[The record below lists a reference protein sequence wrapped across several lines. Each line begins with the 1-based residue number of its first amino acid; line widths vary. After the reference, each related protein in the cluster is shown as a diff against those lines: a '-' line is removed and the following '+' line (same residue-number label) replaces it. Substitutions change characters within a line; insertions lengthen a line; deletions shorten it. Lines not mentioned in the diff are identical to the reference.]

1 MHEIRRLGALAQPP
15 GGPMAVSILMA
26 SLAVAFGVAL
36 MTSAG
41 YLISRAAEQPPILSL
56 TIVIVAVRF
65 FGLARP
71 LARYCERLVSHDA
84 ALRALATIRSRFYE
98 RIEPLAPAQLRE
110 YRSGEL
116 LARMVGDVDALQS
129 LYVRGLG
136 PPIVALVVG
145 AASVT
150 AAAVVLPAAGAILA
164 VGLLLAGLVVPL
176 AGSALSRAASRRQAG
191 VRGRLTAE
199 LVEVLRGA
207 PELVAYGREEETL
220 RRVRGADRE
229 LARLSRRDALAAG
242 LAEALSILVVG
253 ATVAGVLAVAVA
265 AHETAAL
272 DRVLVATLALLA
284 LASFDA
290 VAPLPVAA
298 RELFGSL
305 AAGGR
310 VLDLTDRQ
318 VEIRDPAVPAPAP
331 SGSDVITL
339 EGVTARYAAGEDPAL
354 SGFDLRLE
362 PGRRIALVGSSGAG
376 KSTVVNLLLRFLDP
390 EVGRVRIAGRDAREY
405 RQEDIRALFAL
416 AGQDAHVFNSTIR
429 ANLAIGRPG
438 ADDEELWEVLRR
450 TRLADWAV
458 SLTDGLDT
466 LVGEEGTQ
474 LSGGQRQRLTLARA
488 LLSEAPVLILDEPTA
503 HLDPETAQG
512 LMDDVFTEAGE
523 RTVLLITHR
532 PEGLEHVDEVVTLTS
547 HSGGP
552 GSCASCTTEKTSST
566 APTAT
571 NP

>member
-15 GGPMAVSILMA
+15 GGPMAVSILAA
-26 SLAVAFGVAL
+26 SLAVGFGVAL

-71 LARYCERLVSHDA
+71 IARYCERLVSHDA

-136 PPIVALVVG
+136 PPIVALLVG
-145 AASVT
+145 ATSVVV
-150 AAAVVLPAAGAILA
+150 AAAVLPAAGAILA
-164 VGLLLAGLVVPL
+164 VGLIVAGLVVPL
-176 AGSALSRAASRRQAG
+176 AGSALSRAASRRKAG
-191 VRGRLTAE
+191 VSGRLTAE

-220 RRVRGADRE
+220 PRVRAADQE

-242 LAEALSILVVG
+242 LADALSILVVG
-253 ATVAGVLAVAVA
+253 ATVAGVLAVGVA

-305 AAGGR
+305 AAGRR
-310 VLDLTDRQ
+310 VLEVTDRAA
-318 VEIRDPAVPAPAP
+318 EIRDPAVPAPAP
-331 SGSDVITL
+331 SRSDVVSL
-339 EGVTARYAAGEDPAL
+339 EDVTARYGADEEPAL
-354 SGFDLRLE
+354 SGFELRLD
-362 PGRRIALVGSSGAG
+362 PGRRIALVGPSGTG
-376 KSTVVNLLLRFLDP
+376 KTTVVNLLLRFLDP
-390 EVGRVRIAGRDAREY
+390 TEGRITIAGRDAREY

-416 AGQDAHVFNSTIR
+416 AGQDAHLFNSTIR
-429 ANLAIGRPG
+429 ANLAIGRPDAG
-438 ADDEELWEVLRR
+438 DEELWDALRR
-450 TRLADWAV
+450 ARLADWAI
-458 SLTDGLDT
+458 SLPDGLDT

-503 HLDPETAQG
+503 HLDPETAQA
-512 LMDDVFTEAGE
+512 LMDDVFTAAEE

-532 PEGLEHVDEVVTLTS
+532 PEGLEHVDEVVTLTA

>member
-15 GGPMAVSILMA
+15 LGSMAVSILMA

-56 TIVIVAVRF
+56 TVVIVAVRF

-136 PPIVALVVG
+136 PPIVALLVG
-145 AASVT
+145 AASVA

-191 VRGRLTAE
+191 VRGQLTAE

-220 RRVRGADRE
+220 RRVRAADRE
-229 LARLSRRDALAAG
+229 LARLARRDALAAG

-305 AAGGR
+305 AAGRR
-310 VLDLTDRQ
+310 VLDLTDREA
-318 VEIRDPAVPAPAP
+318 EILDPAIPRPAP
-331 SGSDVITL
+331 SRSAVIAL
-339 EGVTARYAAGEDPAL
+339 ERVTARYEGGEEPAL
-354 SGFDLRLE
+354 SRFDLRLE
-362 PGRRIALVGSSGAG
+362 PGRRIALVGPSGAG
-376 KSTVVNLLLRFLDP
+376 KTTVVNLLLRFLDP
-390 EVGRVRIAGRDAREY
+390 EEGRVMIAGRDAREY

-429 ANLAIGRPG
+429 ANLAVAAPD
-438 ADDEELWEVLRR
+438 ANDDELWAALRR
-450 TRLADWAV
+450 AQLAEWV
-458 SLTDGLDT
+458 RSLPLGLDT

-503 HLDPETAQG
+503 HLDPETAQA
-512 LMDDVFTEAGE
+512 LMDDVFEAAGE

-532 PEGLEHVDEVVTLTS
+532 PEGLEQVDEVVTLPS
-547 HSGGP
+547 HPGGP

-571 NP
+571 SP

>member
-376 KSTVVNLLLRFLDP
+376 KSTVGNLLLRFLDP

>member
-15 GGPMAVSILMA
+15 LGSMAISILMA

-56 TIVIVAVRF
+56 TVVIVAVRF

-136 PPIVALVVG
+136 PPIVAILVG
-145 AASVT
+145 AASVGV
-150 AAAVVLPAAGAILA
+150 AAAVLPAAGAILA
-164 VGLLLAGLVVPL
+164 VGLLLAGLFVPL

-191 VRGRLTAE
+191 VRGQLTAE

-207 PELVAYGREEETL
+207 PELVAYGREDETL
-220 RRVRGADRE
+220 RRVRAADRE
-229 LARLSRRDALAAG
+229 LARLARRDALAAG
-242 LAEALSILVVG
+242 IAEALSILVVG

-265 AHETAAL
+265 AHESAAL

-310 VLDLTDRQ
+310 VLELTDRQ
-318 VEIRDPAVPAPAP
+318 AGIRDPAVPAPAP
-331 SGSDVITL
+331 SRSDEVTL
-339 EGVTARYAAGEDPAL
+339 EAVTARYAADEDPVL

-362 PGRRIALVGSSGAG
+362 PGRHIALVGPSGAG
-376 KSTVVNLLLRFLDP
+376 KTTVVNLLLRFLDP
-390 EVGRVRIAGRDAREY
+390 EEGRVMIAGRDAREY

-438 ADDEELWEVLRR
+438 ADDEELWDALRR
-450 TRLADWAV
+450 ARLADWVV
-458 SLTDGLDT
+458 SLPDALDT

-474 LSGGQRQRLTLARA
+474 LSGGQRQRLTVTRA
-488 LLSEAPVLILDEPTA
+488 LLSEAPALILDEPTA
-503 HLDPETAQG
+503 HLDPETAQA
-512 LMDDVFTEAGE
+512 LMDDVLEAAGE

-532 PEGLEHVDEVVTLTS
+532 PEGLEHMDEVVTLTS
-547 HSGGP
+547 HPGGP

>member
-1 MHEIRRLGALAQPP
+1 MREIRRLGALAQPP
-15 GGPMAVSILMA
+15 GGPMAVSILAA

-56 TIVIVAVRF
+56 TVVIVAVRF

-71 LARYCERLVSHDA
+71 LARYGERVVSHDA

-129 LYVRGLG
+129 MYVRGLG
-136 PPIVALVVG
+136 PPIVALLVG
-145 AASVT
+145 VASVAV
-150 AAAVVLPAAGAILA
+150 AAGILPAAAAILA
-164 VGLLLAGLVVPL
+164 FGLLLAGLVVPL

-191 VRGRLTAE
+191 VSGRLTAE

-207 PELVAYGREEETL
+207 PELVAYGREEEAL
-220 RRVRGADRE
+220 RRVRSADRE
-229 LARLSRRDALAAG
+229 LARLARRDALAAG
-242 LAEALSILVVG
+242 LADGLSIVVVG

-305 AAGGR
+305 AAGRR
-310 VLDLTDRQ
+310 VLELTDRQ
-318 VEIRDPAVPAPAP
+318 AEILDPAVPAPAP
-331 SGSDVITL
+331 SGSDVVSL
-339 EGVTARYAAGEDPAL
+339 EDVTVRYEAGEEPAL
-354 SGFDLRLE
+354 SGFELRLD
-362 PGRRIALVGSSGAG
+362 PGRRIALVGPSGAG
-376 KSTVVNLLLRFLDP
+376 KTTVVNLLLRFLDP
-390 EVGRVRIAGRDAREY
+390 ADGRVTVGGRDAREY
-405 RQEDIRALFAL
+405 RQADVRALFAL

-429 ANLAIGRPG
+429 ANLAIGRPDAG
-438 ADDEELWEVLRR
+438 DEELWNALRR
-450 TRLADWAV
+450 ARLADWVV
-458 SLTDGLDT
+458 SLPDGLDT

-474 LSGGQRQRLTLARA
+474 MSGGQRQRLTIARA
-488 LLSEAPVLILDEPTA
+488 LLSKAPVLILDEPTA
-503 HLDPETAQG
+503 HLDPETAEA
-512 LMDDVFTEAGE
+512 LMDDIFEAAGE

-532 PEGLEHVDEVVTLTS
+532 LEGLEHMDEVVALTFQ
-547 HSGGP
+547 SGGP